1 MLILITGVLNPF
13 FFLLGSCFSCT
24 ENLDSIPRN
33 TISTFTGF
41 CAVSEFVGIFFLI
54 AEDFFVFTGPEYEH
68 FNFIWKAFLW
78 AKGHFIACPSGFRD
92 ILKTNNNGGS
102 LSLSHCA
109 FVLLNLWKQRKLF
122 WNKLDTIITRKM
134 NSCLKSACLWWVFKS
149 PVLIFLPRP
158 PQGFF
163 TKHFSYSSLHHDSY
177 RGSIISSLHFLFHE
191 PVSMFQILLN
201 FSSDL
206 IYPGQDVSL
215 THLFLRFQQG
225 SCRGYLHSQGKIC
238 TVSTSL

>member
-92 ILKTNNNGGS
+92 ILKTNNYGGS

-149 PVLIFLPRP
+149 PVLIFCPAP
-158 PQGFF
+158 PKG
-163 TKHFSYSSLHHDSY
+163 SLQ
-177 RGSIISSLHFLFHE
+177 SIC
-191 PVSMFQILLN
+191 
-201 FSSDL
+201 
-206 IYPGQDVSL
+206 L
-215 THLFLRFQQG
+215 THPFIMIPIEGASYHPYISYFMNLWACFK
-225 SCRGYLHSQGKIC
+225 SCLTFPLI
-238 TVSTSL
+238 